1 MENLQQKVINW
12 VKTLKGWQCEL
23 AYRLLIKEKLEN
35 SDIDEIVSM
44 LKEEKQFEDKVFP
57 NIGISINGESI
68 VLLSIDSIENIEYL
82 SPRNALKFAE
92 KGLTVIY
99 GKNGT
104 GKSGYTRI
112 LKKVCGK
119 PHTRDLIGN
128 IYKPNVSIGK
138 CTISY
143 KRGEQ
148 VEQCFWSVNDG
159 AIESLRSVDIFDSD
173 TGTSY
178 LNEANSVSYIPPIVA
193 FFSSFSRYHDIIKE
207 HLTTQKDQLI
217 LKLPVPPHE
226 LSETNYVKNVYLSKK
241 LDLSKFVWAGED
253 ENRLS
258 ELDQDEETKTR
269 LQNFDT
275 FITNELS
282 QVATDAKKRYNDR
295 INSLP
300 KDFTED
306 QIIDRCISAGL
317 DRDWG
322 KQIFNIW
329 TQIYN
334 NGEAIRLKRPLLN
347 IYNDAQIALSAL
359 KEKSRRYE
367 VTAAEYE
374 NDTKL
379 FDRDAA
385 AKQLLEL
392 KAQKWAFE
400 QYEAIKIEQS
410 RQMNVIRY
418 DQWISQTN
426 TRGITTKANE
436 IGDLVITQSF
446 VKRFNEEL
454 DKLGAGNIQ
463 VEFVKQIN
471 KGTTKHVLK
480 IANAT
485 HNNPENILSE
495 GEARIISLA
504 AFLADVT
511 GGNYAN
517 PFVFDDPISSLDQ
530 TYEEKTVK
538 RLVELSK
545 SRQVIVFTHR
555 LSLLCQLNDACDN
568 IKTLGIRRESWGTG
582 EIGEL
587 PMSAKS
593 PKNVLKDILNNKL
606 VRAKKVLNENGAEEY
621 YLHAKMICS
630 DFRILIERTVEYHLL
645 GDVVQRYRR
654 AVNTMGKVSS
664 LAKINKHDCEMID
677 KFMTKY
683 SFYEHSQPL
692 EAPVELPLPD
702 DISNDVNELLAWIEE
717 FDKRKIID

>member
-1 MENLQQKVINW
+1 MQ
-12 VKTLKGWQCEL
+12 
-23 AYRLLIKEKLEN
+23 
-35 SDIDEIVSM
+35 
-44 LKEEKQFEDKVFP
+44 
-57 NIGISINGESI
+57 
-68 VLLSIDSIENIEYL
+68 
-82 SPRNALKFAE
+82 
-92 KGLTVIY
+92 
-99 GKNGT
+99 
-104 GKSGYTRI
+104 
-112 LKKVCGK
+112 
-119 PHTRDLIGN
+119 
-128 IYKPNVSIGK
+128 
-138 CTISY
+138 
-143 KRGEQ
+143 
-148 VEQCFWSVNDG
+148 
-159 AIESLRSVDIFDSD
+159 
-173 TGTSY
+173 
-178 LNEANSVSYIPPIVA
+178 
-193 FFSSFSRYHDIIKE
+193 
-207 HLTTQKDQLI
+207 
-217 LKLPVPPHE
+217 
-226 LSETNYVKNVYLSKK
+226 
-241 LDLSKFVWAGED
+241 
-253 ENRLS
+253 
-258 ELDQDEETKTR
+258 
-269 LQNFDT
+269 
-275 FITNELS
+275 
-282 QVATDAKKRYNDR
+282 KKRYNDR

-329 TQIYN
+329 IQIYN

-374 NDTKL
+374 NDTKS

-593 PKNVLKDILNNKL
+593 PKNALKDILNNKL

>member
-1 MENLQQKVINW
+1 VLSNSS
-12 VKTLKGWQCEL
+12 
-23 AYRLLIKEKLEN
+23 KLEGVGTE
-35 SDIDEIVSM
+35 SWKLLWSAA
-44 LKEEKQFEDKVFP
+44 KEY
-57 NIGISINGESI
+57 S
-68 VLLSIDSIENIEYL
+68 
-82 SPRNALKFAE
+82 
-92 KGLTVIY
+92 
-99 GKNGT
+99 
-104 GKSGYTRI
+104 
-112 LKKVCGK
+112 
-119 PHTRDLIGN
+119 
-128 IYKPNVSIGK
+128 
-138 CTISY
+138 
-143 KRGEQ
+143 
-148 VEQCFWSVNDG
+148 
-159 AIESLRSVDIFDSD
+159 
-173 TGTSY
+173 
-178 LNEANSVSYIPPIVA
+178 
-193 FFSSFSRYHDIIKE
+193 
-207 HLTTQKDQLI
+207 QKDA
-217 LKLPVPPHE
+217 
-226 LSETNYVKNVYLSKK
+226 YLDDKK
-241 LDLSKFVWAGED
+241 LYQHDRCVLCHQI
-253 ENRLS
+253 L
-258 ELDQDEETKTR
+258 DEETKTR

-282 QVATDAKKRYNDR
+282 QIATDAKKRYNDR

-329 TQIYN
+329 IQIYN

-374 NDTKL
+374 NDTKS

-593 PKNVLKDILNNKL
+593 PKNALKDILNNKL